1 MGDGDVMSKAV
12 STVASI
18 LLLVAADWTAAR
30 LKRSGLL
37 PVQNHPCP
45 AMAVSVSNSVPLA
58 GSAPQPARS
67 DEDLPRD

>member
-37 PVQNHPCP
+37 PVQNHPRQ